1 MYVTVLSL
9 LLGGEGSVA
18 VEQLLRPADA
28 VPRDGEEMQRR
39 LPRRFD
45 LLCSHLHSNAQ
56 GVSAVGKVGPRIPLF
71 L

>member
-1 MYVTVLSL
+1 M
-9 LLGGEGSVA
+9 A

-28 VPRDGEEMQRR
+28 VPRDGEEVQRR

-45 LLCSHLHSNAQ
+45 LLCSHLHSTAQ
-56 GVSAVGKVGPRIPLF
+56 GVCAACKVGPRIPLF